1 MFKTLMTKFLQ
12 HLKMSIN
19 VLVCP
24 DPLIGIKHFNES
36 SKMVKN
42 NVNTISSGYCFAKYY
57 FYSW

>member
-1 MFKTLMTKFLQ
+1 MTKFLQ